1 MINFY
6 YWPTPNARK
15 VSILFEELNLNYN
28 PIKIDINK
36 GDQFSDE
43 FLNISPN
50 NKIPAIEI
58 VEGKEKISL
67 FESGAILLYFAE
79 KHEKFFSNNIVINNA
94 FEPFDPENSIKLF
107 NNNGFD
113 YLLNIPFR
121 QMTKTNL
128 LNLQNKIKK
137 IKSELSKIKQITNKE
152 MWLDDLKYLN

>member
-1 MINFY
+1 VINFY

-79 KHEKFFSNNIVINNA
+79 KHEKFFSNNIV
-94 FEPFDPENSIKLF
+94 
-107 NNNGFD
+107 
-113 YLLNIPFR
+113 
-121 QMTKTNL
+121 
-128 LNLQNKIKK
+128 KK
-137 IKSELSKIKQITNKE
+137 YEIIQ
-152 MWLDDLKYLN
+152 WL